1 MMFCGVSQLYP
12 DVKTFKMK
20 LYALK
25 LLVIGA
31 RKERMSTSTLHLHE
45 YQLPDQFSKL
55 VTKYE
60 HSFSSFGHFSLAIA
74 QPILQFQIL

>member
-1 MMFCGVSQLYP
+1 MFCGVSQLYP

-25 LLVIGA
+25 LLVIGT
-31 RKERMSTSTLHLHE
+31 RKERMSTNTLHLHE
-45 YQLPDQFSKL
+45 YLLPDQFSKL

-60 HSFSSFGHFSLAIA
+60 HLIILVIIA
-74 QPILQFQIL
+74 GLFVKRETFMLSVR

>member
-1 MMFCGVSQLYP
+1 MLKIFIMLLSDVLLYFQLYP
-12 DVKTFKMK
+12 DMKTFKMK

-45 YQLPDQFSKL
+45 YLLPDQFSKL
-55 VTKYE
+55 VTKYK
-60 HSFSSFGHFSLAIA
+60 HS
-74 QPILQFQIL
+74 

>member
-1 MMFCGVSQLYP
+1 MFCGVSQLYP

-45 YQLPDQFSKL
+45 YLLHDQFGS
-55 VTKYE
+55 E
-60 HSFSSFGHFSLAIA
+60 HS
-74 QPILQFQIL
+74 

>member
-1 MMFCGVSQLYP
+1 MFCCMFQLYP

-25 LLVIGA
+25 LLVIWA
-31 RKERMSTSTLHLHE
+31 RKERMSTSKHLHE
-45 YQLPDQFSKL
+45 YLFPDQFSKL

-60 HSFSSFGHFSLAIA
+60 HS
-74 QPILQFQIL
+74 